1 MNIRSRSCTATS
13 SRISG
18 ILLLMDKYFSNKH
31 FIRHVCR
38 AEDGKCDYEVRDI
51 DEIGM
56 YGGLG
61 L

>member
-1 MNIRSRSCTATS
+1 
-13 SRISG
+13 
-18 ILLLMDKYFSNKH
+18 MDKYFSNKH